1 MKQICFLFFLVSLSL
16 QAQFQVNGLVTA
28 ASTRQPLAFASVVA
42 DNGTKAVTDV
52 DGKFTLNTKKK
63 VSSFTVSY
71 IGFVKSIIT
80 ITINKSTY
88 YISLDEKS
96 DDLREVII
104 SNENPALA
112 IIKKTIA
119 KKTTNNP
126 ATRLQS
132 FDFKSYTKLVVTA
145 NPETFEGTI
154 DSIFIKKKEREIF
167 SKVDSTNYKFKETIL
182 KRHLFQTE
190 KVSQYQFDGTKLK
203 ETILGTK
210 MAGFKQPVYEI
221 LSFNLQSFS
230 VYDRNYELF
239 ETKYKSPI
247 ADGATSDYNYKLLD
261 TVPING
267 RTSYMIYFKNKKESK
282 AAGLEGILYID
293 QSNYAIAKAIMR
305 IKGVLDI
312 SGTHDFEYIAA
323 QDLWFPKRKT
333 FKIVKGKN
341 DDDIKILGGTVQFDG
356 DMDKDFQTRKR
367 QPSDFV
373 YLLSETNNFDITY
386 NLPITID
393 KKFIAVEIKK
403 EAINRPESF
412 WDQYRK
418 DSVDVRN
425 SNTYKTLD
433 SIGGQKR
440 IVNRIRLGR
449 KIINGYLPVSVFDI
463 DLRHLFTYNNYE
475 GFRLGFGG
483 VTNDRFSKYFKVNG
497 YTAYGTKDG
506 KFKYN
511 FGAAINLNTESNTW
525 INVAFTDDVREI
537 GTTLFS
543 VDSRRYKIYDPR
555 PINIS
560 TFYNYRTWR
569 TFLETKVIPKTDS
582 FIEIAHAEIAPKFN
596 YVYNLNGNLYSR
608 YTMTTAIISFQ
619 WNPFSDYMQ
628 TPTGRV
634 EVEKRFPKFT
644 LQVTQSLPKVWEN
657 DFTFSKI
664 DFKTEFEKKYLNGQ
678 KTNLLF
684 QAGYATGDIPITHLY
699 NTSPNNITKETVM
712 QRITFASKNSF
723 ETMFFNEFFSNE
735 FVYFQ
740 FKHGFKRVTIFPK
753 VKPTLVLVSRMGW
766 GDIQN
771 QEQHVGLDYKRLNKG
786 YFESGI
792 ELNQIFNAFG
802 LVGFY
807 RYGPN
812 QLPKFEDNIAI
823 KLSFILNLG
832 I

>member
-1 MKQICFLFFLVSLSL
+1 MKQICFLFFFLSLSL
-16 QAQFQVNGLVTA
+16 QAQYQVNGLVTA
-28 ASTRQPLAFASVVA
+28 ATDRKPLAFASVIA
-42 DNGTKAVTDV
+42 DNGTKTITDV
-52 DGKFTLNTKKK
+52 DGKFTLNSKKNIG
-63 VSSFTVSY
+63 SFSVSY
-71 IGFVKSIIT
+71 IGFLKTT
-80 ITINKSTY
+80 IKTVGDKRLY
-88 YISLDEKS
+88 YVVLSEKS
-96 DDLREVII
+96 DNLKEVII
-104 SNENPALA
+104 ANDNPALA

-119 KKTTNNP
+119 KKGTNNP
-126 ATRLQS
+126 TAVLKS
-132 FDFKSYTKLVVTA
+132 FDFTSYNKLIVTA
-145 NPETFEGTI
+145 NPETFAGTI
-154 DSIFIKKKEREIF
+154 DSVFVKKGETDIF
-167 SKVDSTNYKFKETIL
+167 SKVDSTNFKFKELIS

-210 MAGFKQPVYEI
+210 MAGFKQPIYEI

-230 VYDRNYELF
+230 VYDNNYELF

-247 ADGATSDYNYKLLD
+247 ADGATNDYNYKILD
-261 TVPING
+261 TIAIDG
-267 RTSYMIYFKNKKESK
+267 RLSYMIYFKNKKQRK

-293 QSNYAIAKAIMR
+293 KNNYAIAKAIMR

-312 SGTHDFEYIAA
+312 SGTHDFEYIPA

-373 YLLSETNNFDITY
+373 YLLSETNNVAISY
-386 NLPITID
+386 NKVVVLD
-393 KKFIAVEIKK
+393 NKFIAVELQK
-403 EAINRPESF
+403 EAINKPERF
-412 WDQYRK
+412 WETYRK
-418 DSVDVRN
+418 DSLDSRN
-425 SNTYKTLD
+425 NSTYIALD

-449 KIINGYLPVSVFDI
+449 KIINGYLPVAFFDI
-463 DLRHLFTYNNYE
+463 DLRKIFTYNNYE

-483 VTNDRFSKYFKVNG
+483 VTNDRFSKYLKISG
-497 YTAYGTKDG
+497 YTGYGTKDG
-506 KFKYN
+506 TFKYSA
-511 FGAAINLNTESNTW
+511 GTAVNLSTNTNTW
-525 INVAFTDDVREI
+525 LNVSYTNDVREI

-543 VDSRRYKIYDPR
+543 VDKRPYKIYDPR

-560 TFYNYRTWR
+560 TFYNYTSWR
-569 TFLETKVIPKTDS
+569 TFLETKIIPKTDS
-582 FIEIAHAEIAPKFN
+582 FLELSTAEIEPKFN
-596 YVYNLNGNLYSR
+596 YIYNLDGKLYSK
-608 YTMTTAIISFQ
+608 YTMTTALISLQ
-619 WNPFSDYMQ
+619 WNPFSDFMQ

-644 LQVTQSLPKVWEN
+644 LQFTQSLPKVLEN

-664 DFKTEFEKKYLNGQ
+664 DFKTEYEKKYLNGH

-684 QAGYATGDIPITHLY
+684 QAGYATGDIPLTHLY
-699 NTSPNNITKETVM
+699 NTSPNNITKETII
-712 QRITFASKNSF
+712 QRMTFASKNSF
-723 ETMFFNEFFSNE
+723 ETMYFNEFFSNE

-740 FKHGFKRVTIFPK
+740 LKHGFKRVTILKK

-766 GDIQN
+766 GN
-771 QEQHVGLDYKRLNKG
+771 LRNPEQHVGLDYKTLDRG

-792 ELNQIFNAFG
+792 ELNQIFNG
-802 LVGFY
+802 LGLTGFY

-812 QLPKFEDNIAI
+812 QLLKFEDNIAI